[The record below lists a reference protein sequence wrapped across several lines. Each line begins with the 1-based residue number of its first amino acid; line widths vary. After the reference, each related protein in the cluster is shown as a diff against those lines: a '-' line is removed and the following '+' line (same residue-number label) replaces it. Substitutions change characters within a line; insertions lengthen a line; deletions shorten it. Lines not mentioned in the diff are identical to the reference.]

1 MDRRTFIGGIS
12 GGLFALPLA
21 ANAQSPPKI
30 ARVGY
35 LNSSPRDATPSS
47 TSTFYAGLRELGY
60 VEGKNVVIDFRYADT
75 DDRMRERATELVG
88 AGAQVIFAANP
99 YALRA
104 ARAVTTT
111 LPIVAYNYED
121 DPVAAGYAASLA
133 RPGGNVTGVFL
144 DQAEVSA
151 KQLQLL
157 KEMMPGMSRVAVLW
171 DAPLAV
177 VQRQAVEDAGRRLG
191 IAVSPIVWRGTDA
204 LPGALRSAAQDGA
217 QGLIVLSTPRIGD
230 RYRALV
236 ADEVLKSRLPAIAL
250 TSDFAQAGLLMA
262 YGPVRR
268 DMYRI
273 AANMVAKILDGAR
286 PADLPIERPVR
297 FALAINLKTAKSLGL
312 TIPQSLLL
320 RADEVIQ

>member
-1 MDRRTFIGGIS
+1 M
-12 GGLFALPLA
+12 
-21 ANAQSPPKI
+21 
-30 ARVGY
+30 
-35 LNSSPRDATPSS
+35 RDH
-47 TSTFYAGLRELGY
+47 
-60 VEGKNVVIDFRYADT
+60 
-75 DDRMRERATELVG
+75 ATELVD

-121 DPVAAGYAASLA
+121 DPVAAGYTASLA

-157 KEMMPGMSRVAVLW
+157 KEMMPGVSRVAVLW
-171 DAPLAV
+171 DTSPLAV
-177 VQRQAVEDAGRRLG
+177 AQRRAVEDAGRRLG

-250 TSDFAQAGLLMA
+250 TSASRRPACSWLTASCAGTCTAL
-262 YGPVRR
+262 RR
-268 DMYRI
+268 AWSPRS
-273 AANMVAKILDGAR
+273 LDGAR

-297 FALAINLKTAKSLGL
+297 FALAINLKAAKSLGL
-312 TIPQSLLL
+312 TL
-320 RADEVIQ
+320 RNRCCCARTR

>member
-75 DDRMRERATELVG
+75 DDRMRDRATELIG

-177 VQRQAVEDAGRRLG
+177 AQRQAVEDAGRRLG
-191 IAVSPIVWRGTDA
+191 IVVSPIVWHGTDA
-204 LPGALRSAAQDGA
+204 YPVRSA
-217 QGLIVLSTPRIGD
+217 R
-230 RYRALV
+230 RR
-236 ADEVLKSRLPAIAL
+236 R
-250 TSDFAQAGLLMA
+250 MA
-262 YGPVRR
+262 RR
-268 DMYRI
+268 
-273 AANMVAKILDGAR
+273 G
-286 PADLPIERPVR
+286 
-297 FALAINLKTAKSLGL
+297 
-312 TIPQSLLL
+312 
-320 RADEVIQ
+320 

>member
-1 MDRRTFIGGIS
+1 MDRRAFIG
-12 GGLFALPLA
+12 ALASSLVAVPRA

-35 LNSSPRDATPSS
+35 LTSSPRDAQPGS
-47 TSTFYAGLRELGY
+47 TSHFFTRLGELGY

-75 DDRMRERATELVG
+75 EERLRERATELVDVG
-88 AGAQVIFAANP
+88 AKVIFAANP

-111 LPIVAYNYED
+111 PPIVGYDYED

-144 DQAEVSA
+144 DQTEVSA

-157 KEMMPGMSRVAVLW
+157 KEMVAGLSRVAVLW
-171 DAPLAV
+171 DAPLATA
-177 VQRQAVEDAGRRLG
+177 QRQAVEDAGRRLG
-191 IAVSPIVWRGTDA
+191 IMVSPIVWRGTDA
-204 LPGALRSAAQDGA
+204 LPGALRLAAQDGA
-217 QGLIVLSTPRIGD
+217 QGLIVLNTPRIGD
-230 RYRALV
+230 RHRTLV
-236 ADEVLKSRLPAIAL
+236 ADAVLKSRLPAIGL
-250 TSDFAQAGLLMA
+250 TADFAQEGLLMA

-273 AANMVAKILDGAR
+273 AASLVAKILDGAR

-297 FALAINLKTAKSLGL
+297 FALAINLKTAKALG
-312 TIPQSLLL
+312 IKVPQSLLL